1 MTQPTPIRRARAQ
14 QPELLGAALTA
25 AARGWHVHPLRPGGK
40 GSALHGERAC
50 PLIGVCTKGHV
61 KWEQRATTD
70 PDRIRI
76 AWSTGAFNVGIATG
90 PSGLVVVDLDVPKE
104 KSGKDSSDA
113 PSGAT
118 SFAALCEHAGVPWPA
133 TYTVRTPSGG
143 MHLYF
148 QSPPGVRLPCTA
160 KSVAP
165 NVDTRA
171 WGGNIV
177 AAGSTTAA
185 GTYEAADGTPA
196 VTLPGWLLQRL
207 QTAPKPAVAPAPLLI
222 PGQATRR
229 AEVALERETAR
240 VRNAP
245 EGQRHDLLL
254 KRTIAIGRFV
264 VWGEITRD
272 VVEQAFGAA
281 GEAAGL
287 PAAECR
293 STIHDALAYSARTC
307 RARETA

>member
-1 MTQPTPIRRARAQ
+1 MTTRQH
-14 QPELLGAALTA
+14 LLDAALEA
-25 AARGWHVHPLRPGGK
+25 AGRGWPVHPLRPGGK

-50 PLIGVCTKGHV
+50 PHTGECAGGHV
-61 KWEQRATTD
+61 KWEQRATTA
-70 PDRIRI
+70 PARIRA
-76 AWSTGAFNVGIATG
+76 AWTAGAFNVGIATG

-104 KSGKDSSDA
+104 KNGKGSSDA
-113 PSGAT
+113 PDGAT
-118 SFAALCEHAGVPWPA
+118 SFAALCERAGVSWPT

-148 QSPPGVRLPCTA
+148 QAPPGVHLPCTA

-177 AAGSTTAA
+177 AAGSITSA
-185 GTYEAADGTPA
+185 GAYEVADDGPA
-196 VTLPGWLLQRL
+196 VALPGWLLSRL
-207 QTAPKPAVAPAPLLI
+207 RTAPKPVAAPAPLLI

-240 VRNAP
+240 VRKAP
-245 EGQRHDLLL
+245 EGQRHHLLL
-254 KRTIAIGRFV
+254 TRTIVIGRFV
-264 VWGEITRD
+264 VWGEIARD
-272 VVEQAFGAA
+272 VVEQAFGVA

-293 STIHDALAYSARTC
+293 ATIRDALAYSARTC

>member
-1 MTQPTPIRRARAQ
+1 MTHRTTTRRAH
-14 QPELLGAALTA
+14 LLSAALA
-25 AARGWHVHPLRPGGK
+25 AATRGWHVHPLRPGGK
-40 GSALHGERAC
+40 GSALHGEHAC
-50 PLIGVCTKGHV
+50 PRTGECAGGHR

-70 PDRIRI
+70 PDRIRA
-76 AWSTGAFNVGIATG
+76 AWMAGPFNIGIATG
-90 PSGLVVVDLDVPKE
+90 PSGLVVVDLDIPKE
-104 KSGKDSSDA
+104 KVGKGSSDA
-113 PSGAT
+113 PDGAT
-118 SFAALCEHAGVPWPA
+118 SFSALCERAGQPWPA

-148 QSPPGVRLPCTA
+148 RTPHSLHLPSTT

-165 NVDTRA
+165 NIDTRA

-185 GTYEAADGTPA
+185 GAYEVVDDVPA
-196 VTLPGWLLQRL
+196 VALPGWLLPRL
-207 QTAPKPAVAPAPLLI
+207 QSVPKPATASAPLLI

-245 EGQRHDLLL
+245 EGQRHHLLL
-254 KRTIAIGRFV
+254 TRAIAIGRFII
-264 VWGEITRD
+264 WGEIAQD
-272 VVEQAFGAA
+272 VVEEAFGVA

-293 STIHDALAYSARTC
+293 ATIHDALTYSARTC
-307 RARETA
+307 RGRETT

>member
-1 MTQPTPIRRARAQ
+1 MTHHTATRR
-14 QPELLGAALTA
+14 EHLLSAALAA

-50 PLIGVCTKGHV
+50 PHTGECAGGHV

-70 PDRIRI
+70 PDRIRA
-76 AWSTGAFNVGIATG
+76 AWNAGAFNVGIATG
-90 PSGLVVVDLDVPKE
+90 PSGLVVIDLDMPKPD
-104 KSGKDSSDA
+104 KGKDSSDA
-113 PSGAT
+113 PDGAT
-118 SFAALCEHAGVPWPA
+118 SFAALCERAGQPWPA

-148 QSPPGVRLPCTA
+148 TAPPGVHLPCTA
-160 KSVAP
+160 RTVAP

-177 AAGSTTAA
+177 AAGSTTPA
-185 GTYEAADGTPA
+185 GAYEAAADTPA
-196 VTLPGWLLQRL
+196 VSLPGWLVQRL
-207 QTAPKPAVAPAPLLI
+207 QTTSRPAASPAPLLI
-222 PGQATRR
+222 PGRATRR
-229 AEVALERETAR
+229 ATVALERETAR
-240 VRNAP
+240 VRSAP

-254 KRTIAIGRFV
+254 RRTIVIGRFV
-264 VWGEITRD
+264 VWGEIGRD

-293 STIHDALAYSARTC
+293 ATIRDALAYSARTC

>member
-1 MTQPTPIRRARAQ
+1 MPQSTASA
-14 QPELLGAALTA
+14 LLSAALEA
-25 AARGWHVHPLRPGGK
+25 AARGWYVHPLRPGGK

-50 PLIGVCTKGHV
+50 PRSGECAGGHV

-70 PDRIRI
+70 PARIRR
-76 AWSTGAFNVGIATG
+76 AWSAGAFNVGIATG
-90 PSGLVVVDLDVPKE
+90 PSGLVVVDLDVPKD
-104 KSGKDSSDA
+104 KNGKGSSAA
-113 PSGAT
+113 PNGAT
-118 SFAALCEHAGVPWPA
+118 SFLALCERAGQSWPT

-148 QSPPGVRLPCTA
+148 HTPPEVRLPCTA
-160 KSVAP
+160 KTVAP

-177 AAGSTTAA
+177 AGGSTTPT
-185 GTYEAADGTPA
+185 GPYEVADGRPA
-196 VTLPGWLLQRL
+196 VRLPTWLLQRL
-207 QTAPKPAVAPAPLLI
+207 QTAPRPAVAPAPLLI

-229 AEVALERETAR
+229 ATVALERETAR
-240 VRNAP
+240 VSRAP
-245 EGQRHDLLL
+245 EGQRHDVLL

-264 VWGEITRD
+264 VWGEISRD

-287 PAAECR
+287 SASECR
-293 STIHDALAYSARTC
+293 ATIRDALAYSARTC

>member
-1 MTQPTPIRRARAQ
+1 MTHNARSA
-14 QPELLGAALTA
+14 LLSAALHA

-40 GSALHGERAC
+40 GSALHGERTC
-50 PLIGVCTKGHV
+50 PKTGECAAGHR

-70 PDRIRI
+70 PERIRA
-76 AWSTGAFNVGIATG
+76 AWTAGAFNVGIATG

-104 KSGKDSSDA
+104 KNGEGSSDA
-113 PSGAT
+113 PDGAT
-118 SFAALCEHAGVPWPA
+118 SFAALCERAGQSWPT

-148 QSPPGVRLPCTA
+148 QAAPGVHLPCTA

-177 AAGSTTAA
+177 AAGSI
-185 GTYEAADGTPA
+185 TPA
-196 VTLPGWLLQRL
+196 GAYEVADDGPAVVLPGWLLPRL
-207 QTAPKPAVAPAPLLI
+207 QSTPKPVAAPAPLLI

-240 VRNAP
+240 VRKAP
-245 EGQRHDLLL
+245 EGQRHHLLL
-254 KRTIAIGRFV
+254 TRTIVIGRFV
-264 VWGEITRD
+264 VWGEIARD
-272 VVEQAFGAA
+272 VVEMAFGAA

-293 STIHDALAYSARTC
+293 ATIRDALAYSARTC